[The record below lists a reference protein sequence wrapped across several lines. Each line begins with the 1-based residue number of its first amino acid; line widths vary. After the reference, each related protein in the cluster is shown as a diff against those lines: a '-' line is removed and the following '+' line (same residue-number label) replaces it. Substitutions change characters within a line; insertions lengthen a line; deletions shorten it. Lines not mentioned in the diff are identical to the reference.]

1 MDAAFPI
8 VDADTHVVEPVDV
21 WSRHVPAEYRAA
33 ARAALYHETNA
44 AGDRLVILNGALVAD
59 TETACIPRDAVWRP
73 GMTVDDIGALDP
85 EVAHEPNPAA
95 WDPIAKLR
103 DMDAMGVR
111 HALLY
116 PTLFGE
122 QFPLVENPDVAAV
135 LARAYNDWVLEFAG
149 AAPDRL
155 TPIAVLPL
163 QSALLARQELERVV
177 GLGFRAV
184 MLRPMFHGP
193 PTSAQQRARRTTR
206 GGGSLIMTYD
216 NPRGVFLLDE
226 RYDWLWGALEAAE
239 VVACIHPYLGLT
251 NPEATSA
258 GSFLE
263 RVAAP
268 LGLAHPVGEAVVRS
282 QDASL
287 FLVAALFQGL
297 LEDHPGLRIAL
308 AHAGAS
314 WVPLA
319 LEKAE
324 TYLWLSFPS
333 VFAPAERPVS
343 LEPEHVFERHPA
355 LVTFDP
361 WESAVARLHEE
372 LAAVVAWGSRAPA
385 HDAAMPSET
394 LEMLR
399 AEGVPE
405 IAIARMM
412 GGNAI
417 ELFRLPVPAPARA
430 G

>member
-1 MDAAFPI
+1 
-8 VDADTHVVEPVDV
+8 
-21 WSRHVPAEYRAA
+21 
-33 ARAALYHETNA
+33 
-44 AGDRLVILNGALVAD
+44 
-59 TETACIPRDAVWRP
+59 
-73 GMTVDDIGALDP
+73 MTVDDIGALDP
-85 EVAHEPNPAA
+85 DVAHEPNPAA

-103 DMDAMGVR
+103 DMDAMGVS
-111 HALLY
+111 HSLLY

-135 LARAYNDWVLEFAG
+135 LARAYNDWVLEFAS

-155 TPIAVLPL
+155 SPVAVLPL
-163 QSALLARQELERVV
+163 QSALLARQELERVID
-177 GLGFRAV
+177 LGFGAV
-184 MLRPMFHGP
+184 VLRPMFHGP

-206 GGGSLIMTYD
+206 GGGSLIMSYD

-226 RYDWLWGALEAAE
+226 RYDWLWGALEAAA
-239 VVACIHPYLGLT
+239 VVACIHPYLGFT
-251 NPEATSA
+251 NPEGTSA

-297 LEDHPGLRIAL
+297 LEDHPELRLAL
-308 AHAGAS
+308 THAGAS

-343 LEPEHVFERHPA
+343 LEPEHVFEQHPA

-361 WESAVARLHEE
+361 WETSVGRLHEE
-372 LAAVVAWGSRAPA
+372 LTGVVAWGSRSPA

-399 AEGVPE
+399 ANGVPE
-405 IAIARMM
+405 SSIARMM

-417 ELFRLPVPAPARA
+417 ELFRLPVPAPAQA